1 MHSRA
6 AADTIYWSKNLADR
20 KTPSVGFAAG
30 IERLLMAMEKAN
42 IYKGKENNPTVFIAS
57 ADEASRNLTLSKAT
71 ELRRI
76 GIPCEIDMLNRSL
89 KSQMRE
95 ADRQKV
101 KYVVII
107 GQDELKSEQVS
118 VKDMKTGEQT
128 TMRLNDL
135 ITFLRKV

>member
-1 MHSRA
+1 
-6 AADTIYWSKNLADR
+6 
-20 KTPSVGFAAG
+20 
-30 IERLLMAMEKAN
+30 
-42 IYKGKENNPTVFIAS
+42 
-57 ADEASRNLTLSKAT
+57 
-71 ELRRI
+71 
-76 GIPCEIDMLNRSL
+76 MLNRSL

-135 ITFLRKV
+135 INFFEQSVRKDETREADNS